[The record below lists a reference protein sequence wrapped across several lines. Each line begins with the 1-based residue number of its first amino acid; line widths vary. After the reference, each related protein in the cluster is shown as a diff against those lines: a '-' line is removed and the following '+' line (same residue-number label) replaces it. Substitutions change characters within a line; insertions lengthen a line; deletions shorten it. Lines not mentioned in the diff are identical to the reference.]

1 MRHLASIKTIREL
14 HPIEGADRVERAV
27 IEGWDVVV
35 LKGQFNIGDPCV
47 YCECDSILPV
57 DNPNF
62 AFLEGKRI
70 KIKRLRGIYS
80 YGIAFPLSI
89 LPNDTYNIGDDVTEL
104 LKIEKWEPEV
114 ITNDN
119 RKQTDNLVR
128 VPFPAWIPKTDE
140 TRFQSIIDILK
151 PYEGIECVVTEK
163 LDGCSTTHWLDD
175 EGNYHIASR
184 NREIVDK
191 NEIFY
196 RGAIE
201 AGIPEL
207 LIKLPDEIIL
217 QGELIGPG
225 IASNKYNLDKFKIF
239 IFNILSKKPSFNII
253 ANRRTRFWKTAFIAD
268 YLQIQGFNNV
278 PIVDEHYK
286 LHVDKDHLLEL
297 SMGKSALNPK
307 QEREGIVIR
316 PRENIYIHD
325 MQASQYFVDG
335 RLSFKVINPK
345 FELKN

>member
-1 MRHLASIKTIREL
+1 MRHLASVKRIREL
-14 HPIEGADRVERAV
+14 HDIEGADNILRAV
-27 IEGWDVVV
+27 IDGFDVVV
-35 LKGQFNIGDPCV
+35 KKSEFKVGDPCV
-47 YCECDSILPV
+47 YCECDSILPA

-80 YGIAFPLSI
+80 YGIAFPLNI
-89 LPNDTYNIGDDVTEL
+89 LPNDTYNLGDDVTDL
-104 LKIEKWEPEV
+104 LGVTKWEPEP
-114 ITNDN
+114 D
-119 RKQTDNLVR
+119 LSGGL
-128 VPFPAWIPKTDE
+128 PFPAWIPKTDE

-151 PYEGIECVVTEK
+151 PFEGVDCIVTEK
-163 LDGCSTTHWLDD
+163 LDGTSTTHWLDD

-184 NREIVDK
+184 NREIIDQ

-201 AGIPEL
+201 ASIPDL
-207 LIKLPDEIIL
+207 MKILPKGTVL

-225 IASNKYNLDKFKIF
+225 IAGNKYKLDNFKIYMFNMRFDNYF
-239 IFNILSKKPSFNII
+239 IYPEN
-253 ANRRTRFWKTAFIAD
+253 ANRELKKCHFDI
-268 YLQIQGFNNV
+268 V
-278 PIVDEHYK
+278 PLVEEHYK

-297 SMGKSALNPK
+297 SMGKSVLNPK

-316 PRENIYIHD
+316 PRKNIYITD
-325 MQASQYFVDG
+325 PQASQYFVDG

-345 FELKN
+345 FELKV

>member
-1 MRHLASIKTIREL
+1 M
-14 HPIEGADRVERAV
+14 
-27 IEGWDVVV
+27 VVK
-35 LKGQFNIGDPCV
+35 KGEFKVGDLCV
-47 YCECDSILPV
+47 YCECDSILPA

-62 AFLEGKRI
+62 AFLAGKRI

-89 LPNDTYNIGDDVTEL
+89 IDSANSDDFIVLNPEYYKENDDVTEIFGV
-104 LKIEKWEPEV
+104 KKWEPEI
-114 ITNDN
+114 ITSGN

-128 VPFPAWIPKTDE
+128 VPFPKWIPKTDE

-151 PYEGIECVVTEK
+151 PFEGVDCIVTEK
-163 LDGCSTTHWLDD
+163 IDGTSTTHWLDD
-175 EGNYHIASR
+175 DGNYHIASR

-201 AGIPEL
+201 AGIPNL
-207 LIKLPDEIIL
+207 MKKLPKGTVV

-225 IASNKYNLDKFKIF
+225 IAGNKYNLNKFKIYM
-239 IFNILSKKPSFNII
+239 FNLRSKINKKFVNPVDSASFLKVNE
-253 ANRRTRFWKTAFIAD
+253 FD
-268 YLQIQGFNNV
+268 VV
-278 PIVDEHYK
+278 PIIDEHYK

-297 SMGKSALNPK
+297 SMGKSILNPK

-316 PRENIYIHD
+316 PRENIYITD
-325 MQASQYFVDG
+325 PQAAQYFVDG

-345 FELKN
+345 FEIKQ

>member
-1 MRHLASIKTIREL
+1 MRHLASVKRIREL
-14 HPIEGADRVERAV
+14 HDIEGADNILRAV
-27 IEGWDVVV
+27 IDGFDVVV
-35 LKGQFNIGDPCV
+35 KKGEFKVGDLCV

-57 DNPNF
+57 ENPNF

-80 YGIAFPLSI
+80 YGVAFPIQVLGV
-89 LPNDTYNIGDDVTEL
+89 LHYLAREGEDVTKS
-104 LKIEKWEPEV
+104 LKVTKWEPEI
-114 ITNDN
+114 ITDGN

-151 PYEGIECVVTEK
+151 PYEGVDCIVTEK

-191 NEIFY
+191 SEIFY

-207 LIKLPDEIIL
+207 MKKLGYHDYVL

-225 IASNKYNLDKFKIF
+225 IAGNKYNLDKFKIYM
-239 IFNILSKKPSFNII
+239 FNVRWQNKLVAWSDIESELIEENFN
-253 ANRRTRFWKTAFIAD
+253 F
-268 YLQIQGFNNV
+268 V
-278 PIVDEHYK
+278 PVVEEYYK

-316 PRENIYIHD
+316 PRENIYIEAPR
-325 MQASQYFVDG
+325 ASQYFVDG
-335 RLSFKVINPK
+335 RLSFKVVNPK
-345 FELKN
+345 FELNN

>member
-1 MRHLASIKTIREL
+1 MVMRHLASIKTIREL
-14 HPIEGADRVERAV
+14 HPIEGADRVECAV

-35 LKGQFNIGDPCV
+35 KKGEFKVGDPCV
-47 YCECDSILPV
+47 YCECDSILPK

-62 AFLEGKRI
+62 AFLEGRRI

-80 YGIAFPLSI
+80 YGIAFPLTI
-89 LPNDTYNIGDDVTEL
+89 LPTEYEMDGETVHCWQEGDDVSAV
-104 LKIEKWEPEV
+104 IGVEKWEPEV
-114 ITNDN
+114 ITGGN

-201 AGIPEL
+201 AGIPDLMKEL
-207 LIKLPDEIIL
+207 PKGTVV

-225 IASNKYNLDKFKIF
+225 IAGNKYNLDKFKIYM
-239 IFNILSKKPSFNII
+239 FNSRWQNRFAEYKSILD
-253 ANRRTRFWKTAFIAD
+253 RTLRNAFD
-268 YLQIQGFNNV
+268 TV
-278 PIVDEHYK
+278 PVIDEHYK
-286 LHVDKDHLLEL
+286 LRVDKDHLLEL
-297 SMGKSALNPK
+297 SMGKSVLNPK

-316 PRENIYIHD
+316 PRENIYITD
-325 MQASQYFVDG
+325 RQAASYFVDG